1 MLKNI
6 TFINMANIN
15 KNDIIS
21 KTYYDKSGYGS
32 ITTTYKDAK
41 QKEQSITLNDVKEWF
56 QKNIEQKKQLRGKH
70 SFIAPHPYF
79 EFQLDL
85 FFINDIP
92 NQKFKVGMVLIDIF
106 TRYSTVIPI
115 KSKQP
120 PDILAGVME
129 GMQKMK
135 GKPEIIYSDEE
146 GSLYNK
152 TVEDYF
158 KEEGIELYRT
168 RGHPNFAERFIRTY
182 KDMLYKRVEKDEKE
196 GKDNI
201 QWIDYNFEILLTYN
215 NKMEHSSIGMT
226 PAEALKEKNN
236 YKVKMKMATE
246 ATRTRKYP
254 EINIGDEVKIYR
266 KKAITEKERSSN
278 WLPAKYK
285 VERIEKKLG
294 QTYFYLEHNTR
305 PFLRFEILKV

>member
-1 MLKNI
+1 
-6 TFINMANIN
+6 MANIN
-15 KNDIIS
+15 KHDIIS
-21 KTYYDKSGYGS
+21 KIYYDKPGYGS

-56 QKNIEQKKQLRGKH
+56 QKNIEQKKQLRGNN

-85 FFINDIP
+85 FFFINDIP

-152 TVEDYF
+152 QLKIISRKKEYNYTAQED
-158 KEEGIELYRT
+158 ILILQSVLYAPT
-168 RGHPNFAERFIRTY
+168 KICYIKG
-182 KDMLYKRVEKDEKE
+182 
-196 GKDNI
+196 
-201 QWIDYNFEILLTYN
+201 
-215 NKMEHSSIGMT
+215 
-226 PAEALKEKNN
+226 LK
-236 YKVKMKMATE
+236 KMKKKE
-246 ATRTRKYP
+246 R
-254 EINIGDEVKIYR
+254 KIY
-266 KKAITEKERSSN
+266 N
-278 WLPAKYK
+278 
-285 VERIEKKLG
+285 G
-294 QTYFYLEHNTR
+294 
-305 PFLRFEILKV
+305 

>member
-1 MLKNI
+1 
-6 TFINMANIN
+6 MANIDR
-15 KNDIIS
+15 NDIIS
-21 KTYYDKSGYGS
+21 KIYYDRSGYGS

-41 QKEQSITLNDVKEWF
+41 QKEQSITLTDVKEWF
-56 QKNIEQKKQLRGKH
+56 QKNIEQKKQLRGKN

-85 FFINDIP
+85 CFINDIP
-92 NQKFKVGMVLIDIF
+92 NQKFKVGMALIDIF

-129 GMQKMK
+129 GMQKIK

-168 RGHPNFAERFIRTY
+168 RGHPNFAERFICTY

-196 GKDNI
+196 AKENI
-201 QWIDYNFEILLTYN
+201 QWTDYNFEILLTYN

-254 EINIGDEVKIYR
+254 EINIGNEVKIYR
-266 KKAITEKERSSN
+266 KKARTEKERSSN
-278 WLPAKYK
+278 WLPTKYK
-285 VERIEKKLG
+285 VERIEKQLG
-294 QTYFYLEHNTR
+294 QTYSYLEHNTR

>member
-1 MLKNI
+1 
-6 TFINMANIN
+6 
-15 KNDIIS
+15 
-21 KTYYDKSGYGS
+21 
-32 ITTTYKDAK
+32 
-41 QKEQSITLNDVKEWF
+41 
-56 QKNIEQKKQLRGKH
+56 
-70 SFIAPHPYF
+70 
-79 EFQLDL
+79 
-85 FFINDIP
+85 
-92 NQKFKVGMVLIDIF
+92 MVLIDIF

-226 PAEALKEKNN
+226 PAEALKERNN

>member
-1 MLKNI
+1 
-6 TFINMANIN
+6 MANIN
-15 KNDIIS
+15 KNGRIS
-21 KTYYDKSGYGS
+21 KVYYDRSGYGS

-41 QKEQSITLNDVKEWF
+41 QKEQSITLTDVKEWF
-56 QKNIEQKKQLRGKH
+56 QKNIEQKKQLRGKN

-79 EFQLDL
+79 EFQLDY

-92 NQKFKVGMVLIDIF
+92 NQKFKVGMALIDIF

-115 KSKQP
+115 KSKQL

-152 TVEDYF
+152 AVEDYF

-168 RGHPNFAERFIRTY
+168 RGHPNFAERFVRTY
-182 KDMLYKRVEKDEKE
+182 KDMLYKRVEKHEKE
-196 GKDNI
+196 GKGNI
-201 QWIDYNFEILLTYN
+201 QWIDYNFEILITYKD
-215 NKMEHSSIGMT
+215 KMEHSSIGMT

-236 YKVKMKMATE
+236 YKVKMKMAVD
-246 ATRTRKYP
+246 AIRTRKYP

-278 WLPAKYK
+278 WLPTKYK
-285 VERIEKKLG
+285 VERIEKS
-294 QTYFYLEHNTR
+294 
-305 PFLRFEILKV
+305 

>member
-1 MLKNI
+1 
-6 TFINMANIN
+6 MANLN

-21 KTYYDKSGYGS
+21 KIYYDKSGYGS

-56 QKNIEQKKQLRGKH
+56 KKNIEQKKQLRCKN
-70 SFIAPHPYF
+70 SFIAPHPCF

-85 FFINDIP
+85 FYINDIP
-92 NQKFKVGMVLIDIF
+92 NQQFKVGMVVIDIF
-106 TRYSTVIPI
+106 TRYSTAIPI

-129 GMQKMK
+129 GLQKMK
-135 GKPEIIYSDEE
+135 RKPEGIYSDEE

-158 KEEGIELYRT
+158 KGEGIELYRT

-182 KDMLYKRVEKDEKE
+182 KDMLYKRVEKDDKE
-196 GKDNI
+196 GKENI
-201 QWIDYNFEILLTYN
+201 QWIDYNIEILLTFN

-226 PAEALKEKNN
+226 PNEALNEKNHATA
-236 YKVKMKMATE
+236 KIKMAVD
-246 ATRTRKYP
+246 AIRTRKYP
-254 EINIGDEVKIYR
+254 LISIADKVKIYR
-266 KKAITEKERSSN
+266 KKGITEKERTSN
-278 WLPAKYK
+278 WMPTIYK
-285 VERIEKKLG
+285 VERIEKVRTNL
-294 QTYFYLEHNTR
+294 FFIWNIIHDHS
-305 PFLRFEILKV
+305 

>member
-1 MLKNI
+1 
-6 TFINMANIN
+6 
-15 KNDIIS
+15 
-21 KTYYDKSGYGS
+21 
-32 ITTTYKDAK
+32 
-41 QKEQSITLNDVKEWF
+41 
-56 QKNIEQKKQLRGKH
+56 
-70 SFIAPHPYF
+70 
-79 EFQLDL
+79 
-85 FFINDIP
+85 
-92 NQKFKVGMVLIDIF
+92 MVLIDIF

-201 QWIDYNFEILLTYN
+201 QWIDYNFEILITYN
-215 NKMEHSSIGMT
+215 NKMQHSSIGMT

-254 EINIGDEVKIYR
+254 ETNIGDEVKIYR

-278 WLPAKYK
+278 WLPTKYK

-294 QTYFYLEHNTR
+294 QTYFHLEHNTR
-305 PFLRFEILKV
+305 PFLRIEILKV